1 MCRSRRELS
10 NEYLL
15 AKIGFDKAENEPC
28 KVCPLSAYRSPRSMS
43 LQSNKYVVYKKED
56 TKMLTT
62 DDPEEAD
69 KSKIRWDPNDIKR
82 EIMYTYCH
90 VKKIHGFFFW
100 QTSSQICATFREFST
115 SLSAIRLK
123 THSQYHSHDSLI
135 QNLFYFKF

>member
-1 MCRSRRELS
+1 
-10 NEYLL
+10 
-15 AKIGFDKAENEPC
+15 
-28 KVCPLSAYRSPRSMS
+28 
-43 LQSNKYVVYKKED
+43 
-56 TKMLTT
+56 MLTT

-69 KSKIRWDPNDIKR
+69 KSKIRWDPSDIKR